1 MKLYQV
7 DSFTTER
14 FKGNPAGVCIV
25 DSFPDTELMQK
36 IAMEMNVSE
45 TAFVETKNEEYN
57 IRYFTPTVEVPL
69 CGHATLASAHILCEL
84 GIENKTSEFILKAK
98 EVDLKIS
105 FSDSWIKMNFP
116 TYLIQRAETPKEL
129 DEVLGVKTAEFHRS
143 DNNFSVVLVNSE
155 KELREAKPMFEKLR
169 FGKFGELIA
178 VTAKSDNSDYDFVVR
193 VFCDP
198 ECGIT
203 EDPVTGSANCVLIP
217 FWHMKTNLTKF
228 KSKQLSDRTGEIITE
243 MIADK
248 IDIMGQAITV
258 MTINLNSI

>member
-25 DSFPDTELMQK
+25 DSFPETELMQNV
-36 IAMEMNVSE
+36 AMEMNVSE
-45 TAFVETKNEEYN
+45 TAFVEIKNGEYS

-84 GIENKTSEFILKAK
+84 GIENKASEFVLKAK

-105 FSDSWIKMNFP
+105 FFDSWIKMNFP
-116 TYLIQRAETPKEL
+116 TYIIHSVSIPKEL
-129 DEVLGVKTAEFHRS
+129 NKVLGVKAIEVYRS
-143 DNNFSVVLVNSE
+143 DNDWNVVLVNSE
-155 KELREAKPMFEKLR
+155 KEVREAKPEFDKLR
-169 FGKFGELIA
+169 FGKYGDLIA
-178 VTAKSDNSDYDFVVR
+178 VTAKSDNPAYDFVVR

-217 FWHMKTNLTKF
+217 FWHMKTNLKKF
-228 KSKQLSDRTGEIITE
+228 ISKQLSYRTGEIKTE
-243 MIADK
+243 LIDDK
-248 IDIMGQAITV
+248 LDIMGQAKTV
-258 MTINLNSI
+258 MTINLDE